1 MKQVSLLIFSGLF
14 LAILLGCVSS
24 SNVNPPARPILV
36 SRQWHFGEIRWLST
50 TQLIAEAREGR
61 WTGLHSIRGGRLV
74 IVDKVTQAVHPLGRR
89 AIEGRHPSPLGEAS
103 QVAYL
108 KNLSG
113 AKEEYRLLVVY
124 DYEQQKER
132 IIATGLFS
140 SVDWLSRNTMIVV
153 GRPSGNVQQGIWVVR
168 MKGNN
173 LAWDFVLSPRCY
185 RIPHIR
191 SNRTGDKVL
200 IDCIMDDKV
209 VRRIGILDIDNS
221 SIIWFPRR
229 GYMYPVWTPS
239 GHIMAQLGSSGLVLI
254 SHDVS
259 KFTVKVVWQLPDSS
273 EMYLKHFN
281 VNQEVGDIAVSVEY
295 RGSVDLYELNANI
308 IR

>member
-1 MKQVSLLIFSGLF
+1 MKQVFLLIFSGLF
-14 LAILLGCVSS
+14 LTALLGCMSS

-61 WTGLHSIRGGRLV
+61 WAGLYSIRGGRLV
-74 IVDKVTQAVHPLGRR
+74 IVDKVAQAVHPLGRQ

-108 KNLSG
+108 KNLSD

-124 DYEQQKER
+124 DDEQRRER

-153 GRPSGNVQQGIWVVR
+153 GRPSGDTQEGIWVVR
-168 MKGNN
+168 MKDNN
-173 LAWDFVLSPRCY
+173 LIWDFVLSPRCY
-185 RIPHIR
+185 GIPHIR
-191 SNRTGDKVL
+191 ANRIGSKVL
-200 IDCIMDDKV
+200 IDCLMDDKV
-209 VRRIGILDIDNS
+209 MRRIGILDIDSS
-221 SIIWFPRR
+221 SIAWFPRR

-239 GHIMAQLGSSGLVLI
+239 GYIMAQFGSSGLVLI

-259 KFTVKVVWQLPDSS
+259 EFTAKVVWQLPDSP
-273 EMYLKHFN
+273 EMYLQHFD
-281 VNQEVGDIAVSVEY
+281 VNQDTGDIAVSIEY
-295 RGSVDLYELNANI
+295 RGSVDLYEIVLNSSN
-308 IR
+308 